1 MTWKLTRRQWTSY
14 IAALPLLAQ
23 QQPQTLPAT
32 VVEDT
37 DQARA
42 RTKVMSAELATFSI
56 PMKTEPAF
64 QFKA

>member
-1 MTWKLTRRQWTSY
+1 MTSQFTRRQWAAY
-14 IAALPLLAQ
+14 FAALPLFAQ

-32 VVEDT
+32 VAEDT

-42 RTKVMSAELATFSI
+42 RTKSLSVELAAFSI
-56 PMKTEPAF
+56 PMHTEPAF

>member
-1 MTWKLTRRQWTSY
+1 MTSQFTRRQWAAY
-14 IAALPLLAQ
+14 FAALPLLA

-32 VVEDT
+32 VAEDT

-42 RTKVMSAELATFSI
+42 RTKSLSVELAAFSI
-56 PMKTEPAF
+56 PMHTEPAF

>member
-14 IAALPLLAQ
+14 IAAFPLLAQ
-23 QQPQTLPAT
+23 QSQTLPAT
-32 VVEDT
+32 IVEDT